1 MIGLVLFVIC
11 PLQLVAVPVSE
22 MRDVVRVEVV
32 GEFWTGACDMPVLDL
47 VEWKVYRRP
56 LDGSSG
62 PVLIGECH
70 PGADSSAVCPEFE
83 HVATEC
89 GMRYMVEAKIP
100 QTAGPTTFLQL
111 PVSSDAMAGGRC
123 VCSPAH

>member
-47 VEWKVYRRP
+47 VEW
-56 LDGSSG
+56 
-62 PVLIGECH
+62 
-70 PGADSSAVCPEFE
+70 
-83 HVATEC
+83 
-89 GMRYMVEAKIP
+89 
-100 QTAGPTTFLQL
+100 
-111 PVSSDAMAGGRC
+111 
-123 VCSPAH
+123 